1 LYLHLSA
8 IITSLHDTQLH
19 GGTEC
24 VSIFRHGKKFLL
36 LQNIRDDFQ
45 IQLVSHSMV
54 IEGFTPLVKSKPN
67 C

>member
-8 IITSLHDTQLH
+8 IVTRLHDTQLH

-36 LQNIRDDFQ
+36 LQNIRDVFQ
-45 IQLVSHSMV
+45 TQPVSYSMV
-54 IEGFTPLVKSKPN
+54 TEGSTPVVKSKPN